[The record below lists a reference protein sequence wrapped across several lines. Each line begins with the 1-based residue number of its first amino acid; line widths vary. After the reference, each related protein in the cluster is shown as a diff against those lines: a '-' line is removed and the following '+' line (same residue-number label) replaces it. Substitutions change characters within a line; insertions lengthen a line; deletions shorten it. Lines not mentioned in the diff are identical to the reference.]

1 MSAAAILETEALT
14 KSYGARRVVDNLQLE
29 VREGD
34 VFGFLGPNGAGKST
48 TIRMIL
54 DLVRPSSGTV
64 RLFGTTMA
72 RDRRGILARVGALVE
87 RADFYGYL
95 DGLTNLKLLL
105 RQAGLPD
112 NGRAAEV
119 LELVGLAGRGG
130 DKVRTYSHGM
140 KQRLG
145 IAQAL
150 LGRPQFVLL
159 DEPTTGLDPL
169 GMKEVRELLR
179 DLAQRFGITVFLSSH
194 LLSEVEQV
202 CTRIA
207 ILHHGRL
214 VAQGA
219 VDELGRGEHDVVD
232 VTCVDPVET
241 LLRELGALTGVRDVE
256 TRGDSVRV
264 TLPRDATPAM
274 TQHLVERGLRVSAV
288 VPVRSLEEYFLRITE
303 ESSGDRARNAAQE
316 AQT

>member
-1 MSAAAILETEALT
+1 MSAVVLQTEALT
-14 KSYGARRVVDNLQLE
+14 KVYGARRVVDHLQLE
-29 VREGD
+29 VHEGD

-54 DLVRPSSGTV
+54 DLVRPTSGTV
-64 RLFGTTMA
+64 RMFGTTMA

-95 DGLTNLKLLL
+95 DGLSNLRLLL
-105 RQAGLPD
+105 RQAGQRD
-112 NGRAAEV
+112 DGRAEEV
-119 LELVGLAGRGG
+119 LDLVGLTGRGR

-202 CTRIA
+202 CTRVA
-207 ILHHGRL
+207 ILHHGAL
-214 VAQGA
+214 VAQGR
-219 VDELGRGEHDVVD
+219 VDELGRGDHDVVD
-232 VTCVDPVET
+232 ITCAEAPDVVCAALDG
-241 LLRELGALTGVRDVE
+241 LAGLHGADA
-256 TRGDSVRV
+256 RGDALRV
-264 TLPRDATPAM
+264 TLARGATPAL
-274 TQHLVERGLRVSAV
+274 TARLVARDLQVEAV

-303 ESSGDRARNAAQE
+303 ESSGDRGGPR
-316 AQT
+316 

>member
-1 MSAAAILETEALT
+1 MTAPAILETDALT
-14 KSYGARRVVDNLQLE
+14 KSYGTRRVVDRLNLD

-54 DLVRPSSGTV
+54 DLVRPSSGAV

-72 RDRRGILARVGALVE
+72 RDRRAILARVGALVE

-95 DGLTNLKLLL
+95 DGLTNLRLLM
-105 RQAGLPD
+105 RQAGLREPK
-112 NGRAAEV
+112 RAEAV
-119 LELVGLAGRGG
+119 LDLVGLSGRGG

-140 KQRLG
+140 RQRLG

-150 LGRPQFVLL
+150 LCRPQFILL

-179 DLAQRFGITVFLSSH
+179 DLAQQYGITVFLSSH
-194 LLSEVEQV
+194 LLSEVEQI
-202 CTRIA
+202 CTRVA

-214 VAQGA
+214 VAQGTVDDLAQGEYDALDVATEDTLAARDALRVAAGSFFATHSIEDHPRHLRVMVTRGAAAALNAHLVHDGVA
-219 VDELGRGEHDVVD
+219 VS
-232 VTCVDPVET
+232 
-241 LLRELGALTGVRDVE
+241 ALT
-256 TRGDSVRV
+256 
-264 TLPRDATPAM
+264 
-274 TQHLVERGLRVSAV
+274 
-288 VPVRSLEEYFLRITE
+288 PVRSLEEYFLRITE
-303 ESSGDRARNAAQE
+303 ESSGDRGTGGRA
-316 AQT
+316 